1 MTTATNRLTG
11 FSTIRQTAMNLS
23 NHFLIAM
30 PSMHDPIFGGSV
42 VYLCE
47 HNERGALGVV
57 INKPMDI
64 TIDHLLERLNM
75 KLEIHAPISKP
86 VMFGGPVQE
95 DRGFVLHSPVTE
107 FTSML

>member
-1 MTTATNRLTG
+1 
-11 FSTIRQTAMNLS
+11 
-23 NHFLIAM
+23 M

-64 TIDHLLERLNM
+64 TVGYLLERLNM
-75 KLEIHAPISKP
+75 KLEIPSPVQEP
-86 VMFGGPVQE
+86 VMFGGPVQ
-95 DRGFVLHSPVTE
+95 
-107 FTSML
+107 

>member
-57 INKPMDI
+57 IVWGHAVEQRCVI
-64 TIDHLLERLNM
+64 HVGFLE
-75 KLEIHAPISKP
+75 S
-86 VMFGGPVQE
+86 FS
-95 DRGFVLHSPVTE
+95 HSSRVYPWNGTGETVRME
-107 FTSML
+107 HYP